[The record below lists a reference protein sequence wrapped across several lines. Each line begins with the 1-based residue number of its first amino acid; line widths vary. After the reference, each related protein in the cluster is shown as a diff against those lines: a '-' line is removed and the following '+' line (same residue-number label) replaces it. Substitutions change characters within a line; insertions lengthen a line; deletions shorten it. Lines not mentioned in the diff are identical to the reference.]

1 MNAAL
6 VRGRVFREQGGFDES
21 LRSHEDWDFWLRC
34 ALAGCRFE
42 YVTGNESRA
51 LVREDYR
58 SMSRVREPMLRTS
71 MQIRERLGSRLPGY
85 LRPLNVARLAE
96 TKAALGVELIRHDKV
111 REGWSLYAEAFRST
125 TRRGRVVLQL
135 VRLIPGAAAAVNIG
149 RRIMRSF

>member
-1 MNAAL
+1 
-6 VRGRVFREQGGFDES
+6 
-21 LRSHEDWDFWLRC
+21 
-34 ALAGCRFE
+34 
-42 YVTGNESRA
+42 
-51 LVREDYR
+51 
-58 SMSRVREPMLRTS
+58 
-71 MQIRERLGSRLPGY
+71 MQIRERLGSRLPEY